1 MRELVT
7 RSPVALAADPSRV
20 LARLFVPGHEL
31 LLDSVSNT
39 TDVLARILA
48 LPEDVVRSTLRH
60 VHARYDGR
68 HRDLPGVLIANYE
81 RIAHRIPE
89 DANLSDERRSLLGAW
104 FTNEFSVEGAAL
116 FNPSAVPHP
125 DQSKLEEGQIRFIL
139 SLRAVGEGH
148 LSCVEFRTGVLGP
161 GNELRIEDPGPH
173 IETGR
178 IGPAPYDREV
188 FAARLIDEG
197 ADGESASFLIDGLPS
212 RFGEKELQRA
222 LTALARQRVTRQG
235 AAYTDELARRIARS
249 NYEVEFSPKSSI
261 AERVLWPHA
270 PSESRG
276 IEDVRLVRFVE
287 EDGSVTYQGT
297 YTAYDGQHVFPKML
311 ETSDFR
317 SFRML
322 QLAGPAAQNK
332 GMALFPRKV
341 GGRYVALSRCD
352 RENLA
357 IATSYDGRRWEDPSI
372 LHSPSQPWELIKTG
386 NCGSPVETEAG
397 WLVLTH
403 GVGPMREYAIGAL
416 LLDPDDPHRVIGV
429 LREPLISAA
438 EDERD
443 GYVPNVVYS
452 CGALVHGD
460 QLLVPYGVS
469 DSSVR
474 FAFVDVPLLLDRLI
488 ADGPLAGRGSVTSAQ
503 GKSR

>member
-1 MRELVT
+1 
-7 RSPVALAADPSRV
+7 
-20 LARLFVPGHEL
+20 
-31 LLDSVSNT
+31 
-39 TDVLARILA
+39 
-48 LPEDVVRSTLRH
+48 
-60 VHARYDGR
+60 
-68 HRDLPGVLIANYE
+68 
-81 RIAHRIPE
+81 
-89 DANLSDERRSLLGAW
+89 
-104 FTNEFSVEGAAL
+104 
-116 FNPSAVPHP
+116 
-125 DQSKLEEGQIRFIL
+125 
-139 SLRAVGEGH
+139 VGEGH

-188 FAARLIDEG
+188 FAARLIEEG

-212 RFGEKELQRA
+212 RFDEKELQRA

-341 GGRYVALSRCD
+341 GGRYVALSR
-352 RENLA
+352 L
-357 IATSYDGRRWEDPSI
+357 
-372 LHSPSQPWELIKTG
+372 
-386 NCGSPVETEAG
+386 
-397 WLVLTH
+397 
-403 GVGPMREYAIGAL
+403 
-416 LLDPDDPHRVIGV
+416 
-429 LREPLISAA
+429 
-438 EDERD
+438 
-443 GYVPNVVYS
+443 
-452 CGALVHGD
+452 
-460 QLLVPYGVS
+460 
-469 DSSVR
+469 
-474 FAFVDVPLLLDRLI
+474 
-488 ADGPLAGRGSVTSAQ
+488 
-503 GKSR
+503 